1 MTDDTIARL
10 IPKGHLG
17 TPATVVDDLVAR
29 LDTMEEI
36 YCVVKDKDGGTQEY
50 VAGNL
55 GGLTFAIL
63 VLQQKAL
70 DSL

>member
-1 MTDDTIARL
+1 MSDNIHRF
-10 IPKGHLG
+10 IPKGKLG

-29 LDTMEEI
+29 LDSIQEI
-36 YCVVKDKDGGTQEY
+36 YVVVKDKDGSSQEY
-50 VAGNL
+50 LSGDL

-70 DSL
+70 EAL

>member
-1 MTDDTIARL
+1 MSSQIHRL
-10 IPKGHLG
+10 IPKGKLG

-29 LDTMEEI
+29 LDTMQEI
-36 YCVVKDKDGGTQEY
+36 YCVVKDKDGSSQEY
-50 VAGNL
+50 LCGDL

-70 DSL
+70 EAL